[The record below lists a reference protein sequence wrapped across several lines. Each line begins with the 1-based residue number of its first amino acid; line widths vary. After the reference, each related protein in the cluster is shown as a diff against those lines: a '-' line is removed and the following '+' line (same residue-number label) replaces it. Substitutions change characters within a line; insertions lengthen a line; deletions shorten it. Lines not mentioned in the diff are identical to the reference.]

1 MILIPM
7 AADNF
12 NAVQMT
18 DLNVNR
24 LIQQLLDQI
33 VALDTVTETL
43 AGVLATDDYK
53 KSPNDHEEST
63 SLSVEK
69 LEQILAVTQ
78 QMVENHQYLL
88 RQSSQQLQQRI
99 RQTDILYTIANQ
111 YGETTGTE
119 RVLLTAL
126 DAVWHKMSL
135 QFAVVILGETELGPF
150 YYQSMRGITDAWQY
164 INNICPFPLWGVLA
178 RALLPRLN
186 PDEADFLVIK
196 DIARENLPLV
206 EEFPWLPRK
215 GSLMILPL
223 RADKRTQGAILLG
236 SQAVNAFDD
245 ETLCTD
251 YLAIAHQTARVLQL
265 AQMHHELN
273 ERSGQLLS
281 LQLFTKSIA
290 TAHNYDKLVDVL
302 VEGIFEAMGRV
313 SVSIIFND
321 QLWHRT
327 IDGSTVIPPQSLR
340 IIDWAMQAGQ
350 PIFYDPDD
358 SEGSLERFYYNES
371 GHALVVPILRNERTQ
386 GAIQITTNSA
396 NRRFEEGDMI
406 VLRTIANCAAIILR
420 DIEE

>member
-1 MILIPM
+1 M
-7 AADNF
+7 ASDNI
-12 NAVQMT
+12 NVVQMT
-18 DLNVNR
+18 DQAANR
-24 LIQQLLDQI
+24 LIQDILDQI
-33 VALDTVTETL
+33 AALDTVTDKLTS
-43 AGVLATDDYK
+43 VIATIEHHE
-53 KSPNDHEEST
+53 KSNIDTAIAPF
-63 SLSVEK
+63 SVEK
-69 LEQILAVTQ
+69 LEPILVTIQ
-78 QMVENHQYLL
+78 QTIENRRSLL
-88 RQSSQQLQQRI
+88 RQSSQQLRGRI
-99 RQTDILYTIANQ
+99 HQTDILYTIANQ
-111 YGETTGTE
+111 YGETTDIE
-119 RVLLTAL
+119 RVLLTVL
-126 DAVWHKMSL
+126 DAIWQKMSL
-135 QFAVVILGETELGPF
+135 RFAVIILGETELGPY
-150 YYQSMRGITDAWQY
+150 YYQSMRGVADAWKY
-164 INNICPFPLWGVLA
+164 VNSICPFPLWGVLA

-196 DIARENLPLV
+196 DIVSENLPLA
-206 EEFPWLPRK
+206 EEFPWLPRN

-236 SQAVNAFDD
+236 SQGVDAFAD
-245 ETLCTD
+245 ETLCAD
-251 YLAIAHQTARVLQL
+251 YLAIAHQAARVLQL
-265 AQMHHELN
+265 AQMYHELN

-327 IDGSTVIPPQSLR
+327 IDGTTVIPPQSLR

-386 GAIQITTNSA
+386 GAIQITTNRT

-420 DIEE
+420 DIEA

>member
-7 AADNF
+7 AADNV

-18 DLNVNR
+18 DQHVNR
-24 LIQQLLDQI
+24 LIKDVLDQI
-33 VALDTVTETL
+33 DALDTVTDTI
-43 AGVLATDDYK
+43 AGVLAATDREK
-53 KSPNDHEEST
+53 TQNDCADTEA
-63 SLSVEK
+63 LSVAK
-69 LEQILAVTQ
+69 IEQILATIQ
-78 QMVENHQYLL
+78 QTIENRRNLL
-88 RQSSQQLQQRI
+88 RQSSRQLQQRI
-99 RQTDILYTIANQ
+99 RQIDILYAIANQ
-111 YGETTGTE
+111 YGESIGTE
-119 RVLLTAL
+119 RVLLTAM
-126 DAVWHKMSL
+126 DAVWQKMSL
-135 QFAVVILGETELGPF
+135 RFAVVILGETELGPY
-150 YYQSMRGITDAWQY
+150 YYQSMSGITDAWQY

-186 PDEADFLVIK
+186 PDEADYLIIK

-206 EEFPWLPRK
+206 EEFPWLPRN

-223 RADKRTQGAILLG
+223 RADKRIQGAILLG
-236 SQAVNAFDD
+236 SQAVNAFAD
-245 ETLCTD
+245 EVLCAD
-251 YLAIAHQTARVLQL
+251 YLTIAQQTARVLQL

-273 ERSGQLLS
+273 ERSGQLLT

-313 SVSIIFND
+313 SVSIIFNE

-358 SEGSLERFYYNES
+358 SDGSLERFYYNDS

-386 GAIQITTNSA
+386 GAIQIITNRT

-420 DIEE
+420 DLGA